1 VGPEFVLQVWNDV
14 HARPSLTQLSL
25 TALPGIPHIQPG
37 DDITRLI
44 IASLEAS
51 SLTLESGDILV
62 ITSKLVSKAEGRFV
76 DLRTVRPSPRAEE
89 VGRLTNKDPRL
100 VELILQESTHISRMR
115 GEVLIVRHRLGFT
128 LANAG
133 IDHSNV
139 SPDGEDWVLLL
150 PADPDASAHRI
161 REALHA
167 LTGIAPGVVISDSH
181 GRPFR
186 IGTVGV
192 AIGLAGFP
200 AVWDKRGQRDLFGR
214 VLRITVTGLGDE
226 LAAAAGLL
234 IGQADE
240 GLPVVLVRG
249 MKVPPGDGQAA
260 DLVRPVELD
269 LYADCQDTVG

>member
-1 VGPEFVLQVWNDV
+1 V
-14 HARPSLTQLSL
+14 HARPRLTQLSL
-25 TALPGIPHIQPG
+25 TALPGIPHVQPD
-37 DDITRLI
+37 DDIPRLI
-44 IASLEAS
+44 IASLESCELA
-51 SLTLESGDILV
+51 LVPGDILV
-62 ITSKLVSKAEGRFV
+62 ITSKLVSKVEGRFV
-76 DLRTVRPSPRAEE
+76 DLRTVTPTPRADEI
-89 VGRLTNKDPRL
+89 GCLTNKDPRL
-100 VELILQESTHISRMR
+100 VELILQESTHVSRMR

-139 SPDGEDWVLLL
+139 GKGGEDWVLLL
-150 PADPDASAHRI
+150 PEDPDASARRI
-161 REALHA
+161 RESLRT

-200 AVWDKRGQRDLFGR
+200 AIWDMRGQRDLFGR
-214 VLRITVTGLGDE
+214 VLRVTVTGLGDE

-234 IGQADE
+234 TGQGAE

-249 MKVPPGDGQAA
+249 MQLPPGEGRAA
-260 DLVRPVELD
+260 DLVRPVEQD
-269 LYADCQDTVG
+269 LYADCQDTGS

>member
-1 VGPEFVLQVWNDV
+1 VPF
-14 HARPSLTQLSL
+14 PLTQLSL
-25 TALPGIPHIQPG
+25 IALPGIPRVQPG
-37 DDITRLI
+37 DDLARLI
-44 IASLEAS
+44 VASLQSGDLVLEA
-51 SLTLESGDILV
+51 GDILV

-76 DLRTVRPSPRAEE
+76 DLRVVTPSPRAEE
-89 VGRLTNKDPRL
+89 VGRRTNKDPRL
-100 VELILQESTHISRMR
+100 VELILQESTGISRMR

-139 SPDGEDWVLLL
+139 SPEGEDWVLLL
-150 PADPDASAHRI
+150 PEDPDASARRI
-161 REALHA
+161 REALQT

-186 IGTVGV
+186 IGTVGT

-214 VLRITVTGLGDE
+214 VLQITVTGLGDE
-226 LAAAAGLL
+226 LAAAAGLVT
-234 IGQADE
+234 GQGAE

-249 MKVPPGDGQAA
+249 MVVPPGDGRAA

-269 LYADCQDTVG
+269 LYANGQDTVG

>member
-44 IASLEAS
+44 VASLEAGH
-51 SLTLESGDILV
+51 LTLESGDILV

>member
-1 VGPEFVLQVWNDV
+1 VP
-14 HARPSLTQLSL
+14 APLTQLSL
-25 TALPGIPHIQPG
+25 IALPGIPHVQPG
-37 DDITRLI
+37 DNPARLI
-44 IASLEAS
+44 VASLENS
-51 SLTLESGDILV
+51 ELTLGPGDILL

-76 DLRTVRPSPRAEE
+76 DLRTVTPSPRAMDI
-89 VGRLTNKDPRL
+89 GRRTNKDARL
-100 VELILQESTHISRMR
+100 VELILQESTSISRMR

-139 SPDGEDWVLLL
+139 SPEGEDWVLLL
-150 PADPDASAHRI
+150 PENPDASARRI
-161 REALHA
+161 REALRA

-186 IGTVGV
+186 IGTVGT

-214 VLRITVTGLGDE
+214 VLRVTVTGLGDE

-234 IGQADE
+234 TGQGAE

-249 MKVPPGDGQAA
+249 MVVPPGDGRAA
-260 DLVRPVELD
+260 DLVRPIELD
-269 LYADCQDTVG
+269 LYADGQDTVG